1 MKGDL
6 QLEQFSER
14 NPSDADPLLGSQEV
28 SDAPVVSSPS
38 SSCSSEIKDE
48 DIENGS
54 LPCCRIC
61 LENDGEPGDY
71 IFFCI
76 ITLISFEIW
85 FNCTLFCYLNFIFFL
100 VALTIEKLF
109 NCAVEFDELWFCV
122 TISGD
127 QYFCLPWIFFF
138 WGGLYGCIESFLG
151 NWLLMKERKQCKGLC
166 ILCSMCDLW
175 NW

>member
-38 SSCSSEIKDE
+38 SSSSSEIKDE

-71 IFFCI
+71 IFFLYNYI
-76 ITLISFEIW
+76 NFFWNLIQLYVVLLFE
-85 FNCTLFCYLNFIFFL
+85 FH
-100 VALTIEKLF
+100 
-109 NCAVEFDELWFCV
+109 
-122 TISGD
+122 
-127 QYFCLPWIFFF
+127 FFF
-138 WGGLYGCIESFLG
+138 GCFDDWEIV
-151 NWLLMKERKQCKGLC
+151 
-166 ILCSMCDLW
+166 
-175 NW
+175 

>member
-38 SSCSSEIKDE
+38 SSSSSEIKDE

-61 LENDGEPGDY
+61 LENDGEPGDF

-85 FNCTLFCYLNFIFFL
+85 FNCTLFRYLNFIFFL
-100 VALTIEKLF
+100 VALTIEELF

-127 QYFCLPWIFFF
+127 
-138 WGGLYGCIESFLG
+138 
-151 NWLLMKERKQCKGLC
+151 
-166 ILCSMCDLW
+166 
-175 NW
+175 